1 MSKHTTTECLLFPD
15 LLDKPVVVQFDQE
28 HSSSDGG
35 ALLLKAADR
44 RLGLLDRLSACQP
57 DTRQEGKLTH
67 SLTDLVAQRAYG
79 IACGYSDCNDAA
91 RLADDPIHKALLGR
105 DPIDGDALASQSTL
119 SRFENAVGPKDLYRF
134 GEALADVVIQR
145 HRKRLHGKAKRI
157 TIDLD
162 PTDDPTHGRQ
172 QLTLFNGYY
181 DSWCY
186 LPILGF
192 VSFND
197 EMEQYLFTAVLR
209 PGNAPATLGAVGILR
224 RVIDRLRDA
233 FPGVYIQVR
242 LDGGFACPAVL
253 DFLDEQSQLG
263 RPRLRAAAADDARRM
278 ARSARPINSSRSG
291 SSRTR
296 HQVWSG
302 ARPSATP
309 RAARWTLPLSVLLS
323 VPIAMLGAALASLIM
338 GMQNNIYMQI
348 GLVLL
353 VGLSAKSAIM
363 IVEFANQPIRAAHRG
378 LRGLNVGDRAIPLR
392 LERLLLNDEQDL
404 APAHERRRLELHG
417 LQESL
422 DPGADLDLLE
432 RTQRAR
438 ELAEVSHVALHGCLD
453 NDHGRGR
460 RRRRFRGRTG
470 GRQSGDRRGYQR
482 CRERAVS
489 HDPTPIVKVAAIL
502 PPGAPATPWT

>member
-44 RLGLLDRLSACQP
+44 RLGLLDTLSACLSE
-57 DTRQEGKLTH
+57 TRQEGKLTH

-79 IACGYSDCNDAA
+79 IACGYADCNDAA

-119 SRFENAVGPKDLYRF
+119 SRFENAVGPKDLYRL

-145 HRKRLHGKAKRI
+145 HRKRLRGKAKRI

-192 VSFND
+192 ISFND
-197 EMEQYLFTAVLR
+197 EVEQYLFTAVLR

-253 DFLDEQSQLG
+253 DFLDEQSRLG
-263 RPRLRAAAADDARRM
+263 YVVAVAKNSVLERQTQSLMRLARRRSRKSKKTEHVFGHCWYA
-278 ARSARPINSSRSG
+278 ARTWPRERRVVIKAEVVRLEGREPRDNPRFVITNLR
-291 SSRTR
+291 
-296 HQVWSG
+296 
-302 ARPSATP
+302 ATP
-309 RAARWTLPLSVLLS
+309 RAVYKRYRQRGDVENRIKELLHGLEIDRTSCTRFWANQLRVLLT
-323 VPIAMLGAALASLIM
+323 AAAYVL
-338 GMQNNIYMQI
+338 MQ
-348 GLVLL
+348 
-353 VGLSAKSAIM
+353 
-363 IVEFANQPIRAAHRG
+363 E
-378 LRGLNVGDRAIPLR
+378 LR
-392 LERLLLNDEQDL
+392 LQAKHTVCARAQVSTLRERLLKI
-404 APAHERRRLELHG
+404 
-417 LQESL
+417 
-422 DPGADLDLLE
+422 GAWV
-432 RTQRAR
+432 
-438 ELAEVSHVALHGCLD
+438 EVSVRRIVLHFPVSCVYAQAWSRIGVALGA
-453 NDHGRGR
+453 
-460 RRRRFRGRTG
+460 
-470 GRQSGDRRGYQR
+470 
-482 CRERAVS
+482 RA
-489 HDPTPIVKVAAIL
+489 
-502 PPGAPATPWT
+502 G